1 MHRLTTFFA
10 YQPSDSDSLHFE
22 KFAAFLIAASCCL
35 AGVVWTLMY
44 YLIFGLRLT
53 ALLPLSFVVI
63 VGAALVVSHRTK
75 NHHYA
80 VYAQILCIMYITA
93 FIQWSIGGIFDS
105 GFVMVWSFLGP
116 LTALMFFSVRQ
127 SVLWF
132 ALFFVNLLIT
142 IAFDG
147 FFSMHGY
154 EVSVATQRLFFG
166 MNLGASSLVVFIFAG
181 YFVKTAV
188 DERERANRLLLN
200 VLPWQIARRL
210 KNNHGTIA
218 DRFDSVTILFADI
231 VDSTRIFAD
240 MQPDDVVDWL
250 NQAFS
255 VLDDLADQHGLEK
268 LRTIGD
274 NYMVASGLPAP
285 GPDHAKEM
293 ARFALEMIEAL
304 DRLPARNG
312 KRIRFRVGINSGPAV
327 AGVIGKSKFHY
338 DVWGD
343 TVNVASRMESHGQA
357 GKIQISRATYE
368 LIRDEFDCV
377 PHGVIDIKGKGEMET
392 WFLVGEKEA
401 AQRRH
406 EGSFLL

>member
-1 MHRLTTFFA
+1 MQRMTTFFA
-10 YQPSDSDSLHFE
+10 YQPGDSDSLRFE
-22 KFAAFLIAASCCL
+22 KFAALLIAASCCL

-44 YLIFGLRLT
+44 YLIFGLSLT
-53 ALLPLSFVVI
+53 AVLPLSFVVI

-75 NHHYA
+75 NHYYA

-132 ALFFVNLLIT
+132 GLFFVNLLIT

-154 EVSVATQRLFFG
+154 QVSIATQRLFFG

-200 VLPWQIARRL
+200 VLPGQIARRL
-210 KNNHGTIA
+210 ATNHGTIA

-274 NYMVASGLPAP
+274 NYMVASGLPSP
-285 GPDHAKEM
+285 GPEHAKAM
-293 ARFALEMIEAL
+293 ARFALAMVDAL
-304 DRLPARNG
+304 ERLPARNG
-312 KRIRFRVGINSGPAV
+312 SQIRFRVGINSGPAV

-368 LIRDEFDCV
+368 LIRGEFDCV
-377 PHGVIDIKGKGEMET
+377 PHGVIEIKGKGKMET
-392 WFLVGEKEA
+392 WFLVGEKET

-406 EGSFLL
+406 QGSFLL

>member
-1 MHRLTTFFA
+1 MQRLTTFFA
-10 YQPSDSDSLHFE
+10 YQPGDSDSLRFE

-35 AGVVWTLMY
+35 AGLVWTLMY
-44 YLIFGLRLT
+44 TLIFGLSLT
-53 ALLPLSFVVI
+53 AVLPLSFVII
-63 VGAALVVSHRTK
+63 VGAVLVVSHRTK
-75 NHHYA
+75 NHYYT

-154 EVSVATQRLFFG
+154 QVSIATQRLFFG

-188 DERERANRLLLN
+188 SERERANRLLLN
-200 VLPWQIARRL
+200 VLPGQIAHRL

-218 DRFDSVTILFADI
+218 DRFESISILFADI
-231 VDSTRIFAD
+231 ADSTKIFAD
-240 MQPDDVVDWL
+240 MQPDAVVDWL

-274 NYMVASGLPAP
+274 NYMVASGLPIP
-285 GPDHAKEM
+285 SRDHAKEM
-293 ARFALEMIEAL
+293 ARFALEMIAAL
-304 DRLPARNG
+304 DKLPARNG
-312 KRIRFRVGINSGPAV
+312 RQIRFRVGINSGPAV

-343 TVNVASRMESHGQA
+343 TVNVASRMESYGQV
-357 GKIQISRATYE
+357 GKIQISKTTYE
-368 LIRDEFDCV
+368 LIKDEFDCI
-377 PHGVIDIKGKGEMET
+377 PHGVIEVKGKGEMET
-392 WFLVGEKEA
+392 WFLVGQKDTSELSHP
-401 AQRRH
+401 R
-406 EGSFLL
+406 SFLL